1 MGDET
6 ARPRG
11 EARRAIPC
19 TDEHAWWLSA
29 CADKDYTFLAIQ
41 HVSVRPGPCP
51 CRLWPVQPPSMP
63 PCARCVRANEG
74 MRPGFAAGAGFRIH
88 LNTLDRNPGCTATCM
103 QPTAL
108 CPRAHTLFQTPTPAA
123 GPTDIA
129 RDTVHGAHLRNAPFV
144 DTGDPYKSRH
154 RHQHERPAVLR
165 ASALALRRLSSRHSR
180 PQYARTRSGAKK
192 QSTAPTAHLQSLP
205 GRAVQLPP
213 FLERLRPASDG
224 LHRPAGMWPWWKPQ
238 RFAHE
243 RLPGRADFRQI
254 F

>member
-1 MGDET
+1 
-6 ARPRG
+6 
-11 EARRAIPC
+11 
-19 TDEHAWWLSA
+19 
-29 CADKDYTFLAIQ
+29 
-41 HVSVRPGPCP
+41 
-51 CRLWPVQPPSMP
+51 MP

-129 RDTVHGAHLRNAPFV
+129 RDTVHGAHLRNAPFI
-144 DTGDPYKSRH
+144 DTADPYKSRH

-165 ASALALRRLSSRHSR
+165 ASALALRRLSSRTQPAPVCAHTQRRKNAKHRAHR
-180 PQYARTRSGAKK
+180 PPADFAWPDC
-192 QSTAPTAHLQSLP
+192 A
-205 GRAVQLPP
+205 QLPP

-224 LHRPAGMWPWWKPQ
+224 RVPHRPAGMWAMVETATLRPRKAP
-238 RFAHE
+238 RAG
-243 RLPGRADFRQI
+243 RLSSDFLTKVRCSLTFKTSGLRAWVFIDGRLLADE
-254 F
+254 